1 MVDGAG
7 PAGEDGWPSPDYRVP
22 PPGTFRRMDVAV
34 GPTLLFYAMGI
45 VVVAVVVISA
55 VWLGRGR

>member
-1 MVDGAG
+1 V
-7 PAGEDGWPSPDYRVP
+7 E
-22 PPGTFRRMDVAV
+22 VAV

-45 VVVAVVVISA
+45 VVVVVVVISA